1 MQLLYS
7 FYHQSIQSDD
17 HIKLQLKSSNELDKS
32 IREIEKNFYDLLS
45 ISIVFKKINEEK
57 REIAKNEKIKKSKSR
72 FNLSDNKVVN
82 FIETNREVIDGL
94 IKYENKWGKET
105 EEIRIWYKIL
115 LEEDFYKEYIRI
127 DNPTFDDDYNFFAE
141 LILKFLIKNEVIV
154 KFFEENNIFWSEDF
168 LIVRS
173 MLKKTVKSMNSSN
186 FNTFAVA
193 SLSEDIKEDLKFAS
207 SLFDI
212 VVQDTG
218 EYDVYIKKYA
228 KNWDLERITLMDRSI
243 LRMGIGEML
252 TFSNIPVKVTINECI
267 DIAKN
272 YSSPKSGKFIN
283 GLLDVIS
290 LITFLTPGTFQESFT
305 AWSVILVFLLAPV
318 SKTRPSYTSTPMV
331 AVNSIPDLINLS
343 STSASIFKSL
353 ARPLIP
359 RSCAAATP
367 TVAPA
372 PTKVVQ
378 PERKG
383 DKKTRQIIA
392 NFGRLDLQGIF

>member
-17 HIKLQLKSSNELDKS
+17 NLKLQLKISNELDKS

-72 FNLSDNKVVN
+72 FNLSDNKFLN
-82 FIETNREVIDGL
+82 FIETNKEVIDGL
-94 IKYENKWGKET
+94 IKYENRWDKET
-105 EEIRIWYKIL
+105 EEIRVWYKIL
-115 LEEDFYKEYIRI
+115 LEEDFYKNYTKI
-127 DNPTFDDDYNFFAE
+127 DNPTLEDDYSFFSE
-141 LILKFLIKNEVIV
+141 LTLKFLIKNEFVV

-212 VVQDTG
+212 VVQDTS

-243 LRMGIGEML
+243 LRMGIGEIL
-252 TFSNIPVKVTINECI
+252 TFSNIPMKVTINECI

-290 LITFLTPGTFQESFT
+290 LNLHKEGKIIKSG
-305 AWSVILVFLLAPV
+305 
-318 SKTRPSYTSTPMV
+318 KG
-331 AVNSIPDLINLS
+331 LIDN
-343 STSASIFKSL
+343 K
-353 ARPLIP
+353 
-359 RSCAAATP
+359 
-367 TVAPA
+367 
-372 PTKVVQ
+372 
-378 PERKG
+378 
-383 DKKTRQIIA
+383 
-392 NFGRLDLQGIF
+392 

>member
-1 MQLLYS
+1 M
-7 FYHQSIQSDD
+7 
-17 HIKLQLKSSNELDKS
+17 DKS

-45 ISIVFKKINEEK
+45 ISIILKKINEEK

-72 FNLSDNKVVN
+72 FNLSDNKAVN
-82 FIETNREVIDGL
+82 FIETNSKVIDGL
-94 IKYENKWGKET
+94 IKYENKWDKET
-105 EEIRIWYKIL
+105 QEIRVWYKIL

-290 LITFLTPGTFQESFT
+290 LNLHKEGKIIKSG
-305 AWSVILVFLLAPV
+305 
-318 SKTRPSYTSTPMV
+318 KG
-331 AVNSIPDLINLS
+331 LIDN
-343 STSASIFKSL
+343 K
-353 ARPLIP
+353 
-359 RSCAAATP
+359 
-367 TVAPA
+367 
-372 PTKVVQ
+372 
-378 PERKG
+378 
-383 DKKTRQIIA
+383 
-392 NFGRLDLQGIF
+392 

>member
-1 MQLLYS
+1 MINRRTLRVKVLQLLYS

-17 HIKLQLKSSNELDKS
+17 QLKLQLKISNELDKS

-94 IKYENKWGKET
+94 IKYENKWDKET
-105 EEIRIWYKIL
+105 EEIRVWYKIL
-115 LEEDFYKEYIRI
+115 LEEDFYKNYIKI
-127 DNPTFDDDYNFFAE
+127 DSPTFEDDYNFFSE
-141 LILKFLIKNEVIV
+141 LTLKFLIKNEFVV

-212 VVQDTG
+212 VIQDTS

-290 LITFLTPGTFQESFT
+290 LNLHKEGKIIKSG
-305 AWSVILVFLLAPV
+305 
-318 SKTRPSYTSTPMV
+318 KG
-331 AVNSIPDLINLS
+331 LIDN
-343 STSASIFKSL
+343 K
-353 ARPLIP
+353 
-359 RSCAAATP
+359 
-367 TVAPA
+367 
-372 PTKVVQ
+372 
-378 PERKG
+378 
-383 DKKTRQIIA
+383 
-392 NFGRLDLQGIF
+392 

>member
-17 HIKLQLKSSNELDKS
+17 QLKLQLKISNELDIS

-94 IKYENKWGKET
+94 IKYENKWDKET
-105 EEIRIWYKIL
+105 EEIRVWYKIL
-115 LEEDFYKEYIRI
+115 LEEDFYKNYIKI
-127 DNPTFDDDYNFFAE
+127 DSPTFEDDYNFFSE
-141 LILKFLIKNEVIV
+141 LTLKFLIKNEFVV

-212 VVQDTG
+212 VVQDTS

-252 TFSNIPVKVTINECI
+252 SFSNIPMKVTINECI

-290 LITFLTPGTFQESFT
+290 LNLHKEGKIIKSG
-305 AWSVILVFLLAPV
+305 
-318 SKTRPSYTSTPMV
+318 KG
-331 AVNSIPDLINLS
+331 LIDN
-343 STSASIFKSL
+343 K
-353 ARPLIP
+353 
-359 RSCAAATP
+359 
-367 TVAPA
+367 
-372 PTKVVQ
+372 
-378 PERKG
+378 
-383 DKKTRQIIA
+383 
-392 NFGRLDLQGIF
+392 

>member
-1 MQLLYS
+1 MINRRTLRVKVLQLLYS

-17 HIKLQLKSSNELDKS
+17 QLKLQLKISNELDKS

-105 EEIRIWYKIL
+105 EEIRVWYKIL
-115 LEEDFYKEYIRI
+115 LEEDFYKNYIKI
-127 DNPTFDDDYNFFAE
+127 DSPTFEDDYNFFSE
-141 LILKFLIKNEVIV
+141 LTLKFLIKNEFVV

-212 VVQDTG
+212 VVQDSG

-228 KNWDLERITLMDRSI
+228 KKWDLERITLMDRSI

-252 TFSNIPVKVTINECI
+252 SFSNIPVKVTINECI

-290 LITFLTPGTFQESFT
+290 LNLHKEGKIIKSG
-305 AWSVILVFLLAPV
+305 
-318 SKTRPSYTSTPMV
+318 KG
-331 AVNSIPDLINLS
+331 LIDN
-343 STSASIFKSL
+343 K
-353 ARPLIP
+353 
-359 RSCAAATP
+359 
-367 TVAPA
+367 
-372 PTKVVQ
+372 
-378 PERKG
+378 
-383 DKKTRQIIA
+383 
-392 NFGRLDLQGIF
+392 

>member
-1 MQLLYS
+1 MINRRTLRVKVLQLLYS
-7 FYHQSIQSDD
+7 FYHQSIQSEDQL
-17 HIKLQLKSSNELDKS
+17 KLQLKISNELDKS

-105 EEIRIWYKIL
+105 EEIRVWYKIL
-115 LEEDFYKEYIRI
+115 LEEDFYKNYIKI
-127 DNPTFDDDYNFFAE
+127 DSPTFEDDYNFFSE
-141 LILKFLIKNEVIV
+141 LTFKFLIKNEFVV

-212 VVQDTG
+212 VVQDTS

-252 TFSNIPVKVTINECI
+252 SFSNIPMKVTINECI

-290 LITFLTPGTFQESFT
+290 LNLHKEGKIIKSG
-305 AWSVILVFLLAPV
+305 
-318 SKTRPSYTSTPMV
+318 KG
-331 AVNSIPDLINLS
+331 LIDN
-343 STSASIFKSL
+343 K
-353 ARPLIP
+353 
-359 RSCAAATP
+359 
-367 TVAPA
+367 
-372 PTKVVQ
+372 
-378 PERKG
+378 
-383 DKKTRQIIA
+383 
-392 NFGRLDLQGIF
+392 

>member
-1 MQLLYS
+1 MINRRTLRVKVLQLLYS

-17 HIKLQLKSSNELDKS
+17 HIKLQLKISKELDKS

-45 ISIVFKKINEEK
+45 ISIILKKINEEK
-57 REIAKNEKIKKSKSR
+57 RKIAKNEKIKKSKSR
-72 FNLSDNKVVN
+72 FNLSDNKAVN
-82 FIETNREVIDGL
+82 FIETNSKVIDGL
-94 IKYENKWGKET
+94 IKYENKWNKET
-105 EEIRIWYKIL
+105 EEIRVWYKIL

-290 LITFLTPGTFQESFT
+290 LNLHKEGKIIKSG
-305 AWSVILVFLLAPV
+305 
-318 SKTRPSYTSTPMV
+318 KG
-331 AVNSIPDLINLS
+331 LIDN
-343 STSASIFKSL
+343 K
-353 ARPLIP
+353 
-359 RSCAAATP
+359 
-367 TVAPA
+367 
-372 PTKVVQ
+372 
-378 PERKG
+378 
-383 DKKTRQIIA
+383 
-392 NFGRLDLQGIF
+392 

>member
-1 MQLLYS
+1 MINRRTLRVKVLQLLYS

-17 HIKLQLKSSNELDKS
+17 QLKLQLKISNELDKS

-105 EEIRIWYKIL
+105 EEIRVWYKIL

-212 VVQDTG
+212 VIQDTS

-252 TFSNIPVKVTINECI
+252 SFSNIPMKVTINECI

-290 LITFLTPGTFQESFT
+290 LNLHKEGKIIKSG
-305 AWSVILVFLLAPV
+305 
-318 SKTRPSYTSTPMV
+318 KG
-331 AVNSIPDLINLS
+331 LIDN
-343 STSASIFKSL
+343 K
-353 ARPLIP
+353 
-359 RSCAAATP
+359 
-367 TVAPA
+367 
-372 PTKVVQ
+372 
-378 PERKG
+378 
-383 DKKTRQIIA
+383 
-392 NFGRLDLQGIF
+392 

>member
-1 MQLLYS
+1 MINRRTLRVKVLQLLYS

-17 HIKLQLKSSNELDKS
+17 HIKLQLKISKELDKS

-45 ISIVFKKINEEK
+45 ISIILKKINEEK

-72 FNLSDNKVVN
+72 FNLSDNKAVN
-82 FIETNREVIDGL
+82 FIETNSKVIDGL
-94 IKYENKWGKET
+94 IKYENKWDKET
-105 EEIRIWYKIL
+105 EEIRVWYKIL

-290 LITFLTPGTFQESFT
+290 LNLHKEGKIIKSG
-305 AWSVILVFLLAPV
+305 
-318 SKTRPSYTSTPMV
+318 KG
-331 AVNSIPDLINLS
+331 LIDN
-343 STSASIFKSL
+343 K
-353 ARPLIP
+353 
-359 RSCAAATP
+359 
-367 TVAPA
+367 
-372 PTKVVQ
+372 
-378 PERKG
+378 
-383 DKKTRQIIA
+383 
-392 NFGRLDLQGIF
+392 

>member
-1 MQLLYS
+1 MINRRTLRVKVLQLLYS

-17 HIKLQLKSSNELDKS
+17 QLKLQLKISNELDKS

-94 IKYENKWGKET
+94 IKYENKWDKET
-105 EEIRIWYKIL
+105 EEIRVWYKIL
-115 LEEDFYKEYIRI
+115 LEEDFYKNYIKI
-127 DNPTFDDDYNFFAE
+127 DSPTFEDDYNFFSE
-141 LILKFLIKNEVIV
+141 LTCKFLIKNEFVV

-212 VVQDTG
+212 VVQDTS

-252 TFSNIPVKVTINECI
+252 SFSNIPMKVTINECI

-290 LITFLTPGTFQESFT
+290 LNLHKEGKIIKSG
-305 AWSVILVFLLAPV
+305 
-318 SKTRPSYTSTPMV
+318 KG
-331 AVNSIPDLINLS
+331 LIDN
-343 STSASIFKSL
+343 K
-353 ARPLIP
+353 
-359 RSCAAATP
+359 
-367 TVAPA
+367 
-372 PTKVVQ
+372 
-378 PERKG
+378 
-383 DKKTRQIIA
+383 
-392 NFGRLDLQGIF
+392 

>member
-1 MQLLYS
+1 MINRRTLRVKVLQLLYS

-17 HIKLQLKSSNELDKS
+17 QLKLQLKISNELDKS

-105 EEIRIWYKIL
+105 EEIRVWYKIL
-115 LEEDFYKEYIRI
+115 LEEDFYKNYITI
-127 DNPTFDDDYNFFAE
+127 DSPTFEDDYNFFSE
-141 LILKFLIKNEVIV
+141 LTLKFLIKNEFVV

-207 SLFDI
+207 SLFDV
-212 VVQDTG
+212 VVQDTS

-252 TFSNIPVKVTINECI
+252 SFSNIPMKVTINECI

-290 LITFLTPGTFQESFT
+290 LNLHKEGKIIKSG
-305 AWSVILVFLLAPV
+305 
-318 SKTRPSYTSTPMV
+318 KG
-331 AVNSIPDLINLS
+331 LIDN
-343 STSASIFKSL
+343 K
-353 ARPLIP
+353 
-359 RSCAAATP
+359 
-367 TVAPA
+367 
-372 PTKVVQ
+372 
-378 PERKG
+378 
-383 DKKTRQIIA
+383 
-392 NFGRLDLQGIF
+392 

>member
-1 MQLLYS
+1 MINRRTLRVKVLQLLYS

-17 HIKLQLKSSNELDKS
+17 QLKLQLKISNELDKS

-105 EEIRIWYKIL
+105 EEIRVWYKIL

-127 DNPTFDDDYNFFAE
+127 DSPTFEDDYNFFAE

-290 LITFLTPGTFQESFT
+290 LNLHKEGKIIKSG
-305 AWSVILVFLLAPV
+305 
-318 SKTRPSYTSTPMV
+318 KG
-331 AVNSIPDLINLS
+331 LIDN
-343 STSASIFKSL
+343 K
-353 ARPLIP
+353 
-359 RSCAAATP
+359 
-367 TVAPA
+367 
-372 PTKVVQ
+372 
-378 PERKG
+378 
-383 DKKTRQIIA
+383 
-392 NFGRLDLQGIF
+392 

>member
-1 MQLLYS
+1 MINRRTLRVKVLQLLYS

-17 HIKLQLKSSNELDKS
+17 NLKLQLKISNELDKS

-72 FNLSDNKVVN
+72 FNLSDNKFLN
-82 FIETNREVIDGL
+82 FIETNKEVIDGL
-94 IKYENKWGKET
+94 IKYENRWGGET
-105 EEIRIWYKIL
+105 EEIRVWYKIL
-115 LEEDFYKEYIRI
+115 LEEDFYKNYTKI
-127 DNPTFDDDYNFFAE
+127 DNPTLEDDYSFFSE
-141 LILKFLIKNEVIV
+141 LTLKFLIKNEFVV

-212 VVQDTG
+212 VVQDTS

-243 LRMGIGEML
+243 LRMGIGEIL
-252 TFSNIPVKVTINECI
+252 TFSNIPMKVTINECI

-290 LITFLTPGTFQESFT
+290 LNLHKEGKIIKSG
-305 AWSVILVFLLAPV
+305 
-318 SKTRPSYTSTPMV
+318 KG
-331 AVNSIPDLINLS
+331 LIDN
-343 STSASIFKSL
+343 K
-353 ARPLIP
+353 
-359 RSCAAATP
+359 
-367 TVAPA
+367 
-372 PTKVVQ
+372 
-378 PERKG
+378 
-383 DKKTRQIIA
+383 
-392 NFGRLDLQGIF
+392 

>member
-1 MQLLYS
+1 MINRRTLRVKVLQLLYS

-17 HIKLQLKSSNELDKS
+17 HIKLQLKISKELDKS

-45 ISIVFKKINEEK
+45 ISIILKKINEEK
-57 REIAKNEKIKKSKSR
+57 REIAKDEKIKKSKSR
-72 FNLSDNKVVN
+72 FNLSDNKAVN
-82 FIETNREVIDGL
+82 FIETNSNVIDGL
-94 IKYENKWGKET
+94 VKYENKWDKET
-105 EEIRIWYKIL
+105 EEIRVWYKIL

-212 VVQDTG
+212 VVQDSG

-290 LITFLTPGTFQESFT
+290 LNLHKEGKIIKSG
-305 AWSVILVFLLAPV
+305 
-318 SKTRPSYTSTPMV
+318 KG
-331 AVNSIPDLINLS
+331 LIDN
-343 STSASIFKSL
+343 K
-353 ARPLIP
+353 
-359 RSCAAATP
+359 
-367 TVAPA
+367 
-372 PTKVVQ
+372 
-378 PERKG
+378 
-383 DKKTRQIIA
+383 
-392 NFGRLDLQGIF
+392 

>member
-1 MQLLYS
+1 MINRRTLRVKVLQLLYS

-17 HIKLQLKSSNELDKS
+17 QLKLQLKISNELDKS

-105 EEIRIWYKIL
+105 EEIRVWYKIL
-115 LEEDFYKEYIRI
+115 LEEDFYKNYIKI
-127 DNPTFDDDYNFFAE
+127 DSPTFEDDYNFFSE
-141 LILKFLIKNEVIV
+141 LTLKFLIKNEFVV

-212 VVQDTG
+212 VIQDTS

-252 TFSNIPVKVTINECI
+252 SFSNIPMKVTINECI

-290 LITFLTPGTFQESFT
+290 LNLHKEGKIIKSG
-305 AWSVILVFLLAPV
+305 
-318 SKTRPSYTSTPMV
+318 KG
-331 AVNSIPDLINLS
+331 LIDN
-343 STSASIFKSL
+343 K
-353 ARPLIP
+353 
-359 RSCAAATP
+359 
-367 TVAPA
+367 
-372 PTKVVQ
+372 
-378 PERKG
+378 
-383 DKKTRQIIA
+383 
-392 NFGRLDLQGIF
+392 

>member
-1 MQLLYS
+1 MINRRTLRVKVLQLLYS

-17 HIKLQLKSSNELDKS
+17 QLKLQLKISNELDKS

-105 EEIRIWYKIL
+105 EEIRVWYKIL
-115 LEEDFYKEYIRI
+115 LEEDFYKNYIKI
-127 DNPTFDDDYNFFAE
+127 DSPTFEDDYNFFSE
-141 LILKFLIKNEVIV
+141 LTFKFLIKNEFVV

-212 VVQDTG
+212 VVQDTS

-252 TFSNIPVKVTINECI
+252 SFSNIPMKVTINECI

-290 LITFLTPGTFQESFT
+290 LNLHKEGKIIKSG
-305 AWSVILVFLLAPV
+305 
-318 SKTRPSYTSTPMV
+318 KG
-331 AVNSIPDLINLS
+331 LIDN
-343 STSASIFKSL
+343 K
-353 ARPLIP
+353 
-359 RSCAAATP
+359 
-367 TVAPA
+367 
-372 PTKVVQ
+372 
-378 PERKG
+378 
-383 DKKTRQIIA
+383 
-392 NFGRLDLQGIF
+392 

>member
-17 HIKLQLKSSNELDKS
+17 QLKLQLKISNELDKS

-72 FNLSDNKVVN
+72 FKLSDNKVVN

-94 IKYENKWGKET
+94 IKYENKWDKET
-105 EEIRIWYKIL
+105 EEIRVWYKIL
-115 LEEDFYKEYIRI
+115 LEEDFYKNYIKS
-127 DNPTFDDDYNFFAE
+127 DSPTFEDDYNFFSE
-141 LILKFLIKNEVIV
+141 LTLKFLIKNEFVV

-212 VVQDTG
+212 VVQDTS

-252 TFSNIPVKVTINECI
+252 SFSNIPMKVTINECI

-290 LITFLTPGTFQESFT
+290 LNLHKEGKIIKSG
-305 AWSVILVFLLAPV
+305 
-318 SKTRPSYTSTPMV
+318 KG
-331 AVNSIPDLINLS
+331 LIDN
-343 STSASIFKSL
+343 K
-353 ARPLIP
+353 
-359 RSCAAATP
+359 
-367 TVAPA
+367 
-372 PTKVVQ
+372 
-378 PERKG
+378 
-383 DKKTRQIIA
+383 
-392 NFGRLDLQGIF
+392 

>member
-1 MQLLYS
+1 MINRRTLRVKVLQLLYS

-17 HIKLQLKSSNELDKS
+17 QLKLQLKISNELDKS

-57 REIAKNEKIKKSKSR
+57 KEIAKNEKIKKSKSR

-105 EEIRIWYKIL
+105 EEIRVWYKIL
-115 LEEDFYKEYIRI
+115 LEEDFYKNYIKI
-127 DNPTFDDDYNFFAE
+127 DSPTFEDDYNFFSE
-141 LILKFLIKNEVIV
+141 LTFKFLIKNEFVV

-212 VVQDTG
+212 VVQDTS

-252 TFSNIPVKVTINECI
+252 SFSNIPMKVTINECI

-290 LITFLTPGTFQESFT
+290 LNLHKEGKIIKSG
-305 AWSVILVFLLAPV
+305 
-318 SKTRPSYTSTPMV
+318 KG
-331 AVNSIPDLINLS
+331 LIDN
-343 STSASIFKSL
+343 K
-353 ARPLIP
+353 
-359 RSCAAATP
+359 
-367 TVAPA
+367 
-372 PTKVVQ
+372 
-378 PERKG
+378 
-383 DKKTRQIIA
+383 
-392 NFGRLDLQGIF
+392 

>member
-1 MQLLYS
+1 MINRRTLRVKVLQLLYS

-17 HIKLQLKSSNELDKS
+17 QLKLQLKISNELDKS

-72 FNLSDNKVVN
+72 FKLSDNKVVN

-94 IKYENKWGKET
+94 IKYENKWDKET
-105 EEIRIWYKIL
+105 EEIRVWYKIL
-115 LEEDFYKEYIRI
+115 LEEDFYKNYIKS
-127 DNPTFDDDYNFFAE
+127 DSPTFEDDYNFFSE
-141 LILKFLIKNEVIV
+141 LTLKFLIKNEFVV

-212 VVQDTG
+212 VVQDTS

-252 TFSNIPVKVTINECI
+252 SFSNIPMKVTINECI

-290 LITFLTPGTFQESFT
+290 LNLHKEGKIIKSG
-305 AWSVILVFLLAPV
+305 
-318 SKTRPSYTSTPMV
+318 KG
-331 AVNSIPDLINLS
+331 LIDN
-343 STSASIFKSL
+343 K
-353 ARPLIP
+353 
-359 RSCAAATP
+359 
-367 TVAPA
+367 
-372 PTKVVQ
+372 
-378 PERKG
+378 
-383 DKKTRQIIA
+383 
-392 NFGRLDLQGIF
+392 

>member
-17 HIKLQLKSSNELDKS
+17 HIKLQLKISKELDKS

-45 ISIVFKKINEEK
+45 ISIILKKINEEK

-72 FNLSDNKVVN
+72 FNLSDNKAVN
-82 FIETNREVIDGL
+82 FIETNSKVIDGL
-94 IKYENKWGKET
+94 IKYENKWNKET
-105 EEIRIWYKIL
+105 EEIRVWYKIL

-127 DNPTFDDDYNFFAE
+127 DNPTLDDDYNFFAE

-290 LITFLTPGTFQESFT
+290 LNLHKEGKIIKSG
-305 AWSVILVFLLAPV
+305 
-318 SKTRPSYTSTPMV
+318 KG
-331 AVNSIPDLINLS
+331 LIDN
-343 STSASIFKSL
+343 K
-353 ARPLIP
+353 
-359 RSCAAATP
+359 
-367 TVAPA
+367 
-372 PTKVVQ
+372 
-378 PERKG
+378 
-383 DKKTRQIIA
+383 
-392 NFGRLDLQGIF
+392 

>member
-1 MQLLYS
+1 MINRRTLRVKVLQLLYS

-17 HIKLQLKSSNELDKS
+17 HIKLQLKISKELDKS

-45 ISIVFKKINEEK
+45 ISIILKKINEEK

-72 FNLSDNKVVN
+72 FNLSDNKAVN
-82 FIETNREVIDGL
+82 FIETNSNVIDGL
-94 IKYENKWGKET
+94 VKYENKWDKET
-105 EEIRIWYKIL
+105 EEIRVWYKIL

-290 LITFLTPGTFQESFT
+290 LNLHKEGKIIKSG
-305 AWSVILVFLLAPV
+305 
-318 SKTRPSYTSTPMV
+318 KG
-331 AVNSIPDLINLS
+331 LIDN
-343 STSASIFKSL
+343 K
-353 ARPLIP
+353 
-359 RSCAAATP
+359 
-367 TVAPA
+367 
-372 PTKVVQ
+372 
-378 PERKG
+378 
-383 DKKTRQIIA
+383 
-392 NFGRLDLQGIF
+392 

>member
-1 MQLLYS
+1 MINRRTLRVKVLQLLYS
-7 FYHQSIQSDD
+7 FYHQSVQSGD
-17 HIKLQLKSSNELDKS
+17 IPKLQLKISKELDNS
-32 IREIEKNFYDLLS
+32 IKEIEKNFYDILA
-45 ISIVFKKINEEK
+45 ISIILKKINEEK
-57 REIAKNEKIKKSKSR
+57 REIARTEKIKKSKSR

-82 FIETNREVIDGL
+82 FIETNSRVIDGL
-94 IKYENKWGKET
+94 IKYENKWDKET
-105 EEIRIWYKIL
+105 EEIRVWYNIL
-115 LEEDFYKEYIRI
+115 LEEDFYKDYIKI
-127 DNPTFDDDYNFFAE
+127 ENPTFDDDYNFFVE
-141 LILKFLIKNEVIV
+141 LSLKFLIKNEVII

-212 VVQDTG
+212 VVQDTN

-252 TFSNIPVKVTINECI
+252 TFSNIPIKVTINECI

-290 LITFLTPGTFQESFT
+290 LNLHKEG
-305 AWSVILVFLLAPV
+305 
-318 SKTRPSYTSTPMV
+318 K
-331 AVNSIPDLINLS
+331 LI
-343 STSASIFKSL
+343 KSGKG
-353 ARPLIP
+353 LIDN
-359 RSCAAATP
+359 
-367 TVAPA
+367 
-372 PTKVVQ
+372 K
-378 PERKG
+378 
-383 DKKTRQIIA
+383 
-392 NFGRLDLQGIF
+392 

>member
-1 MQLLYS
+1 MINRRTLRVKVLQLLYS

-17 HIKLQLKSSNELDKS
+17 QLKLQLKISNELDKS

-105 EEIRIWYKIL
+105 EEIRVWYKIL

-193 SLSEDIKEDLKFAS
+193 SLSDDIKEDLKFAS

-290 LITFLTPGTFQESFT
+290 LNLHKEGKIIKSG
-305 AWSVILVFLLAPV
+305 
-318 SKTRPSYTSTPMV
+318 KG
-331 AVNSIPDLINLS
+331 LIDN
-343 STSASIFKSL
+343 K
-353 ARPLIP
+353 
-359 RSCAAATP
+359 
-367 TVAPA
+367 
-372 PTKVVQ
+372 
-378 PERKG
+378 
-383 DKKTRQIIA
+383 
-392 NFGRLDLQGIF
+392 